1 MKILIVSSEVA
12 PFSKTGG
19 LADVAGALPLALKKM
34 THCEVC
40 VISPFYKMVKK
51 SGFKIKKLTDL
62 KDISEFGC
70 KDSFELL
77 ESENDGVKFYFIAK
91 DKYYDRDGLYGTP
104 QGDYP
109 DNAERFSFLCR
120 AALTTLLNIKFYPD
134 IIHANDWQTGLIP
147 LYKHANFK
155 ENRSIKKSKV
165 LFTIHNMAYEGRF
178 EKEAI
183 ENIGLPEELIE
194 PLRCQGKFSF
204 IKSGIVY
211 ADAIN
216 TVSKKYA
223 EEILTPQYG
232 YGLDNILIK
241 RKKDLY
247 GILNGA
253 DYSEWNPATDPL
265 IPKNYGIDAL
275 DGKSACKSALLKR
288 MKIDISPEAPLFGSV
303 GRLVEQKGIDLM
315 LGAIDEIVK
324 FGGGLALLGSGEERY
339 ENTLKETA
347 REKTGKVGASI
358 TFDNKLAHMIEAGAD
373 MFIMPS
379 RYEPCGLN
387 QIYSLKYG
395 AIPIVRATG
404 GLDDTIID
412 YSEDRE
418 NGNGFKFKKA
428 EQKDFIEAIKRAT
441 KVFYNKKELLKLQKR
456 GMVSDFSW
464 KHAAGE
470 YMALYRKIT
479 LEG

>member
-1 MKILIVSSEVA
+1 
-12 PFSKTGG
+12 
-19 LADVAGALPLALKKM
+19 
-34 THCEVC
+34 
-40 VISPFYKMVKK
+40 
-51 SGFKIKKLTDL
+51 
-62 KDISEFGC
+62 
-70 KDSFELL
+70 
-77 ESENDGVKFYFIAK
+77 
-91 DKYYDRDGLYGTP
+91 
-104 QGDYP
+104 
-109 DNAERFSFLCR
+109 
-120 AALTTLLNIKFYPD
+120 
-134 IIHANDWQTGLIP
+134 
-147 LYKHANFK
+147 
-155 ENRSIKKSKV
+155 
-165 LFTIHNMAYEGRF
+165 
-178 EKEAI
+178 
-183 ENIGLPEELIE
+183 
-194 PLRCQGKFSF
+194 
-204 IKSGIVY
+204 
-211 ADAIN
+211 
-216 TVSKKYA
+216 
-223 EEILTPQYG
+223 
-232 YGLDNILIK
+232 
-241 RKKDLY
+241 
-247 GILNGA
+247 
-253 DYSEWNPATDPL
+253 
-265 IPKNYGIDAL
+265 
-275 DGKSACKSALLKR
+275 
-288 MKIDISPEAPLFGSV
+288 LFGSV

-470 YMALYRKIT
+470 YMALYRKIA